1 MTASLKKGLLF
12 ASARGVGHG
21 IYQAMKKRKEVAY
34 TPWLWRPIMFMVRRI
49 PEPAFKK
56 LPL

>member
-1 MTASLKKGLLF
+1 LKKGPLF
-12 ASARGVGHG
+12 ANVRGVGENVYH
-21 IYQAMKKRKEVAY
+21 AMKQRKEVAY
-34 TPWLWRPIMFMVRRI
+34 TPWYWRPVMFMVRRI